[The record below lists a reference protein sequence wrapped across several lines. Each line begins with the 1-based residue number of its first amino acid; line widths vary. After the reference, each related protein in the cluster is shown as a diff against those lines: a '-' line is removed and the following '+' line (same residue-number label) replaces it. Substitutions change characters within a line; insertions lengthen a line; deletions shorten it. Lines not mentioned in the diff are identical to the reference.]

1 MLAILALAGVAVP
14 GPRTAHLGATTT
26 LAPPRSRI
34 AAAMRRNGSSLPA
47 GGAVWPTAIYWAM
60 LQVGT
65 PPRSFPAAIDS
76 GSGDLDI
83 AALGCDGCVTAPP
96 NNQYDHAASST
107 SKPAFP
113 FVFHNTYE
121 TCDLKHPT
129 KPCSIGG
136 KLYTDVVSMGGLGPV
151 PVKLGAIESQDTN
164 FDQFAQ
170 IDGVV
175 GFTSGGSEDVFS
187 QLVAAKACD
196 NIWSICM
203 HRGSKS
209 NGTLTLGGVD
219 SRLSDGPMVYVPD
232 VGRGFRAVQVA
243 SFTLVKNTSS
253 AAVAAGTAALPVTL
267 PVQRSAILDT
277 GTNVLL
283 LPPELLSRLGEA
295 MCADAS
301 LAHCRTLW
309 GDPLSSSSCVALSEA
324 EVDAYPS
331 LRMQLDGTALEMSG
345 RDYLLRGSPLA
356 SHGGEY
362 CLGIRSGGELFI
374 IGDTTMRNYLLAFD
388 LGGRR
393 VGWAPVNRKRG
404 GCGSVDE
411 GEVPAKHAVETRA
424 EMR

>member
-1 MLAILALAGVAVP
+1 
-14 GPRTAHLGATTT
+14 
-26 LAPPRSRI
+26 
-34 AAAMRRNGSSLPA
+34 
-47 GGAVWPTAIYWAM
+47 M

-187 QLVAAKACD
+187 QLVAARACD

-203 HRGSKS
+203 HRGSNLK
-209 NGTLTLGGVD
+209 VERHPHPRRH
-219 SRLSDGPMVYVPD
+219 RLSPVRRTNGLRARRRPGLSCGP
-232 VGRGFRAVQVA
+232 GRHF
-243 SFTLVKNTSS
+243 
-253 AAVAAGTAALPVTL
+253 
-267 PVQRSAILDT
+267 
-277 GTNVLL
+277 
-283 LPPELLSRLGEA
+283 
-295 MCADAS
+295 
-301 LAHCRTLW
+301 H
-309 GDPLSSSSCVALSEA
+309 
-324 EVDAYPS
+324 
-331 LRMQLDGTALEMSG
+331 
-345 RDYLLRGSPLA
+345 
-356 SHGGEY
+356 
-362 CLGIRSGGELFI
+362 
-374 IGDTTMRNYLLAFD
+374 
-388 LGGRR
+388 RR
-393 VGWAPVNRKRG
+393 W
-404 GCGSVDE
+404 
-411 GEVPAKHAVETRA
+411 
-424 EMR
+424 